1 MISTAA
7 TAGKNGEAAA
17 DPDRSSD
24 GGKEDSADD
33 NVNEAK
39 MIGLPNEIE
48 LNCAFVGPSSQG

>member
-1 MISTAA
+1 MISTSP

-24 GGKEDSADD
+24 GRKEDSADD